1 MELFVLVLGIGY
13 IVIGLLYRVEVI
25 GIFEPTWYRA
35 TPNSLFVPWWR
46 AGRFGQPGDVT
57 DPRLWVA
64 VTRRVSL
71 VVIAFGFVV
80 LAILF
85 TLHFDRAPDLSER
98 ATFGLAMILVIAG
111 QAIIWWYTDR
121 TARQVLKQ
129 FERPEM

>member
-1 MELFVLVLGIGY
+1 MELFILLLGIGY
-13 IVIGLLYRVEVI
+13 IVIGLLYRVEAI
-25 GIFEPTWYRA
+25 GIFEPSWHRL

-64 VTRRVSL
+64 VTRRASL
-71 VVIAFGFVV
+71 VAIAFGFVV

-85 TLHFDRAPDLSER
+85 ALRLDRVPDLSER
-98 ATFGLAMILVIAG
+98 ATFGLAMLLVVAG
-111 QAIIWWYTDR
+111 ELIIWWYTDR

-129 FERPEM
+129 IERPGT